1 MLSSDPASGVD
12 SLREDSEDSGVDSE
26 DSKDDSEDSGVDSPL
41 WLSLIEELLGSPLVE
56 LSPPLEQDTRL
67 KAITADSA
75 TTKIF
80 FIFLNPFCNV
90 K

>member
-1 MLSSDPASGVD
+1 MDSEDSNEESEGVD
-12 SLREDSEDSGVDSE
+12 SL
-26 DSKDDSEDSGVDSPL
+26 P
-41 WLSLIEELLGSPLVE
+41 WLSLIEELLGSPLEE

-67 KAITADSA
+67 KAITADNA

-80 FIFLNPFCNV
+80 FIFINPFCIV